1 MDDEVGEVKTPA
13 VIAREAATQG
23 LGNKPGSSADGST
36 TRYGAVSGRAGES
49 GYFPMS
55 FTKLPEKTFAWNK
68 PKSDQ
73 QSDGGWSN
81 ESKVKRDLSWKAQF
95 SDLPRYVKTL
105 GVAETPSSILV
116 DERDRRVCSPFNHG
130 LHPVAAH
137 ANLNSESTRGTESS
151 FNVKNGYAFS
161 LFLSKTTK
169 DDKFQFV
176 VSMDYPE
183 GFRCSNQDDK
193 SNLKIFQHER
203 FYPMDIPQMF
213 DKSPTLVRVKIWAA
227 MEKGEIG
234 TLVNPDGSKTLGPA
248 GMYLLVDLTLI
259 GYQGDKDLSIETFK
273 VHESTVNKFR
283 GTNLTKTLDK
293 NGDLYWKEAGKYKSK
308 DVEKN
313 GVLTVTI
320 AVFRA
325 DQRISAITF
334 SDSGKLYVASD
345 GKVVKAGA
353 PRVLFEF
360 RRVSKETGEALGIDS
375 DRIDLTYLDVLN
387 GIEIACD
394 KSMVAG
400 SSLVVANLT
409 GNQLGEITHAIRD
422 RKDRRLPRIL
432 QPDQQLSHPQI
443 ASMNNFWFDKALHTG
458 VWDDREVQFHRVH
471 AGGGTNLHMV
481 FVCPMLYQVP
491 TRYAVDPNVFAVA
504 DVEQA
509 MEIQVEEQPAEGM
522 MDSRGMTVD
531 RDQEARKLDTIPE
544 PPEEQLPELEEDEEP
559 LNVEMKV
566 EQESHASANA
576 QYDKGLGFYMGH
588 PIISK
593 QVEKEEDGREVV
605 WIQTTFGWYNYYVK
619 EVQA

>member
-1 MDDEVGEVKTPA
+1 
-13 VIAREAATQG
+13 
-23 LGNKPGSSADGST
+23 
-36 TRYGAVSGRAGES
+36 
-49 GYFPMS
+49 
-55 FTKLPEKTFAWNK
+55 
-68 PKSDQ
+68 
-73 QSDGGWSN
+73 
-81 ESKVKRDLSWKAQF
+81 
-95 SDLPRYVKTL
+95 VKTL

-193 SNLKIFQHER
+193 SNLKIFQRER

-234 TLVNPDGSKTLGPA
+234 TLVNQDGSKTLGPA

-259 GYQGDKDLSIETFK
+259 GYKGDKDMSIETFK

-334 SDSGKLYVASD
+334 SDSGKLYRLRATARWSKQEPRESCSNFEGSPRRQVKRSASTVTGSILHISMFSMGLRLPAISRLWPD
-345 GKVVKAGA
+345 
-353 PRVLFEF
+353 RVLW
-360 RRVSKETGEALGIDS
+360 
-375 DRIDLTYLDVLN
+375 
-387 GIEIACD
+387 
-394 KSMVAG
+394 
-400 SSLVVANLT
+400 
-409 GNQLGEITHAIRD
+409 
-422 RKDRRLPRIL
+422 LP
-432 QPDQQLSHPQI
+432 
-443 ASMNNFWFDKALHTG
+443 T
-458 VWDDREVQFHRVH
+458 
-471 AGGGTNLHMV
+471 
-481 FVCPMLYQVP
+481 
-491 TRYAVDPNVFAVA
+491 
-504 DVEQA
+504 
-509 MEIQVEEQPAEGM
+509 
-522 MDSRGMTVD
+522 
-531 RDQEARKLDTIPE
+531 
-544 PPEEQLPELEEDEEP
+544 
-559 LNVEMKV
+559 
-566 EQESHASANA
+566 
-576 QYDKGLGFYMGH
+576 
-588 PIISK
+588 
-593 QVEKEEDGREVV
+593 
-605 WIQTTFGWYNYYVK
+605 
-619 EVQA
+619 